1 MNTGDVLKH
10 LLRLA
15 APYWRWMLAA
25 TLAGAL
31 TIASSIAL
39 LAASAYIIARAAL
52 QPSIA
57 DLQIAI
63 VGVRFFG
70 ITRGVLRYVERYLSH
85 EANFR
90 LLAGLRVWFYA
101 RLEPLAPARL
111 SRFRSADLLTRIT
124 ADIDTLENFY
134 VRVIGPPAAA
144 IGIACLMGLFTAAVD
159 LRLALG
165 LLTFMALGGI
175 GVPLLAAG
183 LSRGAGRAM
192 LRARAELQTGLL
204 DSIQG
209 CADVIAYG
217 RGDAELA
224 RVSAHSQEL
233 ARWSQHMGS
242 IRGLEAGL
250 SALVVNLALVT
261 TLALAIPL
269 VRSGALDGV
278 NLGVLAL
285 ATMASFEAV
294 AGLPLAFQYLG
305 SSLAA
310 GHRLLEIVEDTSP
323 DTPSVSI
330 TTPDIPNDRPES
342 VSLVFEE
349 VSLRYT
355 PEDPLALDQVSFRIN
370 PGQRIAVV
378 GPSGAGKSS
387 LINALLRFWEI
398 ESGRIVFNG
407 CDIRSL
413 DSDWLRQQIGVVSQ
427 HTHLF
432 NTTIRENILLSRRNA
447 TEAEVIAAAQR
458 ANLHDF
464 ICALPDGYDTWVG
477 EGGLRLSGGERQR
490 IAITRALLKDA
501 PLLILD
507 EALANLD
514 ALTAQSVQAAVTDL
528 TQSRT
533 TLMITHRLSGLE
545 SMDLIL
551 VMLNGRLVESG
562 THDELIAAQGTY
574 HRLLEIERQRIGMPN

>member
-15 APYWRWMLAA
+15 APYWRWMLTAA
-25 TLAGAL
+25 LAGAI

-70 ITRGVLRYVERYLSH
+70 IARGVFRYVERYLSH

-90 LLAGLRVWFYA
+90 LLAGLRVWFYT

-111 SRFRSADLLTRIT
+111 SRFRSADLLARIV

-134 VRVIGPPAAA
+134 VRVIGPPAVA

-175 GVPLLAAG
+175 GIPLLVAR
-183 LSRGAGRAM
+183 LSRGAGQAM

-217 RGDAELA
+217 RGDAELS
-224 RVSAHSQEL
+224 RVSAYSQEL
-233 ARWSQHMGS
+233 ARWSQRMGS

-250 SALVVNLALVT
+250 SALVVNLALVM
-261 TLALAIPL
+261 TLMLAIPL
-269 VRSGALDGV
+269 VRSGTLDGV

-310 GHRLLEIVEDTSP
+310 GQRLLEIVGDTSS

-330 TTPDIPNDRPES
+330 APDMPGHQPEG
-342 VSLVFEE
+342 VSLAFEE

-355 PEDPLALDQVSFRIN
+355 PEDPLALDHVSFRIN
-370 PGQRIAVV
+370 PGQRIAIV

-387 LINALLRFWEI
+387 LINALLRFWDI
-398 ESGRIVFNG
+398 ELGRILFNG
-407 CDIRSL
+407 YDIRSL
-413 DSDWLRQQIGVVSQ
+413 DADWLRQQISVVSQ

-432 NTTIRENILLSRRNA
+432 NTTIRENILLGRRDA
-447 TEAEVIAAAQR
+447 TEAEVIAAAQQ

-464 ICALPDGYDTWVG
+464 VRALPEGYDTWVG

-490 IAITRALLKDA
+490 IAIARALLKGA

-514 ALTAQSVQAAVTDL
+514 ALTAQAVQATIADL
-528 TQSRT
+528 AQNHT

-545 SMDLIL
+545 NMDSIL

-562 THDELIAAQGTY
+562 THDELIAAQGIY
-574 HRLLEIERQRIGMPN
+574 YRLLEIERQRIGMTN